1 MNLEGIRVLLVE
13 DNPGDARLLVELL
26 RETEAGRLK
35 LEQVDRLNTALE
47 RLSRERF
54 DLVLLDLSLPD
65 EQGLN
70 TLVRAHACAPKV
82 PIVVLT
88 GLDDEGL
95 AVKAVRAGAQDYLV
109 KGRVDG
115 DLLVRSIRYATER
128 GRAMEALERR
138 EEHYR
143 SLIENSLDLISIL
156 NIDGTV
162 RYASPSHERI
172 LGYALDELVGQ
183 NALVFVHADDLTAV
197 RDALLKADGSAML
210 EFRCRHK
217 VGSWR
222 VIESF
227 GRNLS
232 HLPGVSGVVV
242 NSRDITERRN
252 LEKELHHSQR
262 LDAVGRLAGGI
273 AHDFNNLLMVI
284 TGHSQ
289 MLLDTMYPGDPAR
302 ADLEQVVKAAE
313 RATDLTH
320 QLLAFS
326 RRQAVRPTL
335 LNLNDLVRDMER
347 MLRRVMGEGIE
358 LITTLGP
365 ELQAVRA
372 DPGQVEQV
380 VLNIA
385 LNARDAMPGGG
396 KLTIETNCSEVTQD
410 SGREHPGLSL
420 GSYVVLSVSDTGSG
434 MDPS

>member
-143 SLIENSLDLISIL
+143 SLIENSLDLVSIL
-156 NIDGTV
+156 NFDGTI

-172 LGYALDELVGQ
+172 LGYPLEDLVGQ
-183 NALVFVHADDLTAV
+183 NAFSFVHPDDLGAV
-197 RDALLKADGSAML
+197 QA
-210 EFRCRHK
+210 EF
-217 VGSWR
+217 
-222 VIESF
+222 
-227 GRNLS
+227 
-232 HLPGVSGVVV
+232 
-242 NSRDITERRN
+242 
-252 LEKELHHSQR
+252 
-262 LDAVGRLAGGI
+262 
-273 AHDFNNLLMVI
+273 
-284 TGHSQ
+284 
-289 MLLDTMYPGDPAR
+289 AR
-302 ADLEQVVKAAE
+302 ADASASVQC
-313 RATDLTH
+313 
-320 QLLAFS
+320 
-326 RRQAVRPTL
+326 
-335 LNLNDLVRDMER
+335 RDR
-347 MLRRVMGEGIE
+347 KSTRL
-358 LITTLGP
+358 
-365 ELQAVRA
+365 
-372 DPGQVEQV
+372 
-380 VLNIA
+380 
-385 LNARDAMPGGG
+385 
-396 KLTIETNCSEVTQD
+396 
-410 SGREHPGLSL
+410 
-420 GSYVVLSVSDTGSG
+420 
-434 MDPS
+434 